1 MAIPGHEFL
10 TAHFCNNERTMVE
23 SYWVTPD
30 GKETRVEY
38 VEANPEDTAWK
49 KLLTHID
56 IDSLHEATYKH
67 IREQNEAFED
77 NVINLA
83 KSRGMIY
90 NVDEMSGD
98 VHKVIAQTLFA
109 PFDET
114 QDKEKLFLYKL
125 QLFEV
130 EEIKKC
136 TDSQKKRELRQA
148 KTILESTKIAINIVD
163 SQSFI

>member
-10 TAHFCNNERTMVE
+10 TAHFSNNERTTVE

-38 VEANPEDTAWK
+38 IEANPEDTAWK

-56 IDSLHEATYKH
+56 IDSLHENTYKH
-67 IREQNEAFED
+67 IKAENEAFED
-77 NVINLA
+77 NVIKLA

-90 NVDEMSGD
+90 DIDEMSGD
-98 VHKVIAQTLFA
+98 VHKVIAQSLFA

-130 EEIKKC
+130 EAIRKC

-148 KTILESTKIAINIVD
+148 KTILEATKIAIDIVE
-163 SQSFI
+163 S

>member
-23 SYWVTPD
+23 SYWITPD

-38 VEANPEDTAWK
+38 IEAKPEETAWK

-67 IREQNEAFED
+67 IKAQNEAFED
-77 NVINLA
+77 NVIELA

-90 NVDEMSGD
+90 DVDEMSGD
-98 VHKVIAQTLFA
+98 VHKIIAQSLFA

-130 EEIKKC
+130 EAIRKC

-148 KTILESTKIAINIVD
+148 KTILEATKIAIDIVE
-163 SQSFI
+163 S